1 MEADSRQSE
10 LQIEKIGTEEQ
21 ARQKRASPPNKANDL
36 DGKTWCRYSISVWS
50 DIRKTPE
57 EMALNHPALF
67 PEALPARL
75 IQCFTKP
82 GALVLDPFA
91 GVGSTLIAAARANR
105 RAVGIE
111 ISEEYVE
118 IARRRISQ
126 SGVNPNLV
134 ELYCADASRVPEL
147 VPKESVDLVVT
158 SPPYWDVL
166 RQQRTAD
173 RKTPQDYSASPNN
186 LGAIKDYPSFL
197 QKLKHIFQRVQ
208 TVIKPGGYC
217 CVVVMDIRK
226 RSKFF
231 PLHIDLTAALQDV
244 GLTLDDIIIWDRRQE
259 YNHFRPLG
267 YPSVFRINKAH
278 EFILIFKTANHAGSR

>member
-1 MEADSRQSE
+1 LEADSFQSE
-10 LQIEKIGTEEQ
+10 LLEKNGPKEQ
-21 ARQKRASPPNKANDL
+21 ARQKRAIPPNKANDL

-57 EMALNHPALF
+57 EIALNHPAIF

-75 IQCFTKP
+75 IECFTKP

-134 ELYCADASRVPEL
+134 ELYCADANRVTEL
-147 VPKESVDLVVT
+147 VPKESADLVVT

-173 RKTPQDYSASPNN
+173 RKTPQDYSANPNN
-186 LGAIKDYPSFL
+186 LGAIKDYQLFL

-226 RSKFF
+226 RSKFY
-231 PLHIDLTAALQDV
+231 PLHIDLTAALQDI
-244 GLTLDDIIIWDRRQE
+244 GLTLDDIVIWDRRQE

-278 EFILIFKTANHAGSR
+278 EFILIFKAANQAGSR